1 MRHIIKYSIVAL
13 GLTFGI
19 AIHAQQTRQG
29 SFYGYNGYAFNPSY
43 AGYSGCTEVHFSH
56 LNQWIKIDGAPV
68 TNQLSAQTRIG
79 KAFGVGANLLLDKA
93 GMYNQFN
100 SSLGFSYGFKI
111 ASEHNIR
118 LGLGAGYFQMRLD
131 PSSAIAIDQGDVVVE
146 GGQQGAGTLNSTA
159 GILYSFKGLE
169 LSFATQQLIETRSN
183 LNYVNLDGYG
193 LKRHF
198 NAYAAYV
205 FPLSKT
211 LSLKPNVF
219 YKGVGN
225 VHQLDVNAD
234 LNYNDLIFGGL
245 GYRTGAGI
253 VGRLGVN
260 IRKLVYIAYAYE
272 IPMQNIARSSSGS
285 HEIGIGLKFCKKDKE
300 APQDILVKNDTIT
313 IVEHITDTLLIERID
328 TVYITPEAV
337 SDATV
342 KEAMIQASATLEFEH
357 DKAII
362 LKESYGNLE
371 SLTNLLLIRD
381 ELKIKLDGHTDND
394 GTEEY
399 NQRLSRNRVEAVKA
413 FFVAN
418 GIAPERIQTNSYG
431 ESKPI
436 SDNNSEEGK
445 ARNRRVEMEIM
456 R

>member
-1 MRHIIKYSIVAL
+1 MRNRIKYSFVVL
-13 GLTFGI
+13 GLTFATVI
-19 AIHAQQTRQG
+19 QAQQTRQG

-43 AGYSGCTEVHFSH
+43 AGFSGCTEVHFSH

-68 TNQLSAQTRIG
+68 TNQLSAQTRLG
-79 KAFGVGANLLLDKA
+79 KAFGIGANLLLDKA

-100 SSLGFSYGFKI
+100 SSLGISYGIKI
-111 ASEHNIR
+111 AGEHHIR
-118 LGLGAGYFQMRLD
+118 LGIGAGYFQMRLD
-131 PSSAIAIDQGDVVVE
+131 PSTAIAIDQGDVVVE

-159 GILYSFKGLE
+159 GILYAFKGLE
-169 LSFATQQLIETRSN
+169 LAFATQQLIETRSN

-205 FPLSKT
+205 FPLTKT
-211 LSLKPNVF
+211 LNLKPNVF
-219 YKGVGN
+219 YKGVGS
-225 VHQLDVNAD
+225 VHQLDLNAD
-234 LNYNDLIFGGL
+234 LNYNDFIFGGL
-245 GYRTGAGI
+245 GYRMGAGI

-272 IPMQNIARSSSGS
+272 IPLQNIARSSSGS
-285 HEIGIGLKFCKKDKE
+285 HEIGIGLKFCKKDK
-300 APQDILVKNDTIT
+300 PITQDIVVTNDTIT
-313 IVEHITDTLLIERID
+313 IVERITDTLVVERID
-328 TVYITPEAV
+328 TVYITPEIV

-342 KEAMIQASATLEFEH
+342 KEAMIQASATLVFEH

-371 SLTNLLLIRD
+371 SLANLLLIRE
-381 ELKIKLDGHTDND
+381 ELKVKLDGHTDNG

-399 NQRLSRNRVEAVKA
+399 NLRLSRNRVEAVKA

-418 GIAPERIQTNSYG
+418 GIDSNRIQTNYFG
-431 ESKPI
+431 EGKPI
-436 SDNNSEEGK
+436 ATNDTEEGK
-445 ARNRRVEMEIM
+445 AKNRRVEMEIM